1 MTTTWD
7 DALGLALDLVR
18 ALRAEGN
25 GAGASALLAALTAG
39 CSAPE
44 LALALREAA
53 LDLEEP
59 LPEPVRQR
67 QAALL
72 SGLQDVLGG

>member
-18 ALRAEGN
+18 ALRAEGD

-53 LDLEEP
+53 LDLPEP
-59 LPEPVRQR
+59 LAEPVRER
-67 QAALL
+67 RDALL
-72 SGLQDVLGG
+72 AGLRDVIGG